1 MACVGPHML
10 RSQRDEPTFMR
21 TLKSLKSAANEEAG
35 ATDSDELEADEV
47 ASAVGRMLRQ
57 TAPPTELLRFTVE
70 PAQVVWTLVCTIR
83 GAAKAWAGASRLG
96 AAGALLRE
104 SAVLSEVFNTAT
116 ASLPRRCKCHVGRH
130 SRRCAVPALQRACV

>member
-1 MACVGPHML
+1 
-10 RSQRDEPTFMR
+10 MR
-21 TLKSLKSAANEEAG
+21 TLCMLKSASEEEAG
-35 ATDSDELEADEV
+35 AAAGELEDDEI
-47 ASAVGRMLRQ
+47 AAAVGRMLRQ
-57 TAPPTELLRFTVE
+57 TAPPTEVLRFTVE
-70 PAQVVWTLVCTIR
+70 PGGVDARSAIR